1 MKNVTKENSIQ
12 SAVRGTQEHS
22 LSWFQERMWMLNS
35 KRPDDLSYN
44 IPVVFLLEG
53 LLNID
58 VLNKSLTEI
67 LRRHETLRACFT
79 TNARGEPV
87 QVITPEHP
95 FSLPVIHVEESEVP
109 RHIAENA
116 AHVFD
121 LSQGPIF
128 TGRLLAVGP
137 QRHLLLLNVHH
148 IAADG
153 WSIESILFSE
163 LQECYA
169 AFYYGKLPVLKPLPV
184 QYTDFAYWQRHL
196 DMSNDLE
203 YWHKHLSDYEASLEL
218 PSDFLRTP
226 QSGSTSER
234 FEYHYPAEFSQALEK
249 FAQSHGC
256 TMFMALLAGFALT
269 VNRYTGKEDLCIG
282 TTTSGRILPEIEGLI
297 GFFINILPLRF
308 FIDEDKTVDEFMN
321 MVRKTAL
328 DGFEH
333 QAVPFERIVYSS
345 AVERTGTSGSLV
357 PLVIRH
363 QNFPRTN
370 MEKELPG
377 GLTFGSYP
385 GYEGY
390 RTATGQ
396 GAIARCEVEM
406 SYTGDRNKLDVEI
419 MYASDLFSEET
430 IGRLLRHHE
439 QIMREMMTSGK
450 RRLSELNM
458 LTEKDRERLLMEYNN
473 TKSDIKNPMNFVG
486 RWEQQVCKTP
496 DSIACYDDHGSW
508 RYREV
513 GAAANALAAKL
524 LGLGVRKGDILA
536 VCMERSAPLLAA
548 FLAVW
553 KNGAAY
559 VPLDP
564 SYPES
569 YLKLILKESSPKL
582 VLCTGEQQVKLGLK
596 DEACCILD
604 SKLEVVSGEV
614 TVPDRSIEQECH
626 YTALHYPSSD
636 PRDLAYIMYTSGST
650 GTPKGVRIPHM
661 QLINW
666 LSGLEKKWPYQAG
679 EVIAQKTTIAFAVS
693 VKEIFAGLLNGCPL
707 AFIDTDTVKDTAM
720 FVEALRKS
728 DSSRLNIV
736 PSHLQTVLAYL
747 KKEGITL
754 PALRVCTTAGEPLT
768 AELVG
773 MFRAV
778 LPHVL
783 LLNNYGCTEL
793 NDITYYDTTGFDGSQ
808 GFVPIGRPIQNTQL
822 YVLDRM
828 GRPVP
833 EGVPGEVHVA
843 GDSMSLGYHNLD
855 EMTKERY
862 LRNPYSNNPDSV
874 LYNTGDVVRY
884 LADGNL
890 EYMGRWDLQVKV
902 RGFRVDVRHV
912 EKILGEYE
920 GMGVRA
926 VVGEGGQLIAFYV
939 EQPGYFLDIGR
950 LRLFLEEK
958 LPPYMIPTAFVAL
971 PEMPKLPNGKLNRR
985 ALKVSTGVLQQSDTY
1000 QAPVTEE
1007 EKKLVE
1013 IWAEVLEIPEE
1024 RIGRRAHFFEMG
1036 GHSLS
1041 ATRLVSKIKERFRS
1055 EIGLTYVFEHPR
1067 LDEMAGI
1074 LSDSRSK
1081 LNDESDYPAIHV
1093 SRKSSGEGHQVR
1105 VPGLL
1110 ENKVVLVT
1118 GGSRGIGRSTVR
1130 LLASHGASVAIN
1142 YLKSDEQARVI
1153 KEIIE
1158 EDGGV
1163 AETFQG
1169 DTTDPQQVNDLVSQV
1184 RRRFGRIDVLVANAA
1199 MGFKVA
1205 PFIDS
1210 EWADFE
1216 LKLTNEL
1223 KSIFLLCKA
1232 VTPEMIERKSGSIIA
1247 VSSTM
1252 SKLAQHG
1259 YAAHSAAKAALDAFV
1274 RAVASEL
1281 GPDGVRIN
1289 TVAPGLILTD
1299 AAATM
1304 SNQIKDA
1311 SATRCP
1317 LRRNGLP
1324 RDVAGAILF
1333 LASDLS
1339 QFMTGVYLPVDGGHT
1354 ML

>member
-1 MKNVTKENSIQ
+1 MLNMSDANITQSTKKGI
-12 SAVRGTQEHS
+12 QEHP
-22 LSWFQERMWMLNS
+22 LSWYQERMWMLNS

-53 LLNID
+53 TLNIEA
-58 VLNKSLTEI
+58 LNKSLTEI
-67 LRRHETLRACFT
+67 LRRHETLRARFT
-79 TNARGEPV
+79 TNTRGEPV
-87 QVITPEHP
+87 QTIAPVHP
-95 FSLPVIHVEESEVP
+95 FSLPVIHIEESEIP
-109 RHIAENA
+109 RHISENA

-128 TGRLLAVGP
+128 TGRLLVVNP

-153 WSIESILFSE
+153 WSIEGILFSE

-169 AFYYGKLPVLKPLPV
+169 AFYYGKVPDLKPLPV
-184 QYTDFAYWQRHL
+184 QYTDFAQWQRNL
-196 DMSNDLE
+196 DMSKELL
-203 YWHKHLSDYEASLEL
+203 YWQKHLSSYEASLEL

-234 FEYHYPAEFSQALEK
+234 YMYQYPAEFSQALDK
-249 FAQSHGC
+249 FAQAHGC
-256 TMFMALLAGFALT
+256 TMFMTLLAGFVLT
-269 VNRYTGKEDLCIG
+269 INRYTGKEDLCIG
-282 TTTSGRILPEIEGLI
+282 TTVSGRILPEIEGLI

-308 FIDEDKTVDEFMN
+308 FIDEDMTVNEFMG

-328 DGFEH
+328 DGFDH
-333 QAVPFERIVYSS
+333 QSVPYERIIYSS
-345 AVERTGTSGSLV
+345 AVERSSTSGPLV

-370 MEKELPG
+370 LEKELPG
-377 GLTFGSYP
+377 GLIFGSYP
-385 GYEGY
+385 GFEGY

-396 GAIARCEVEM
+396 GAVARCEVEL

-419 MYASDLFSEET
+419 MYASDLYHEET
-430 IGRLLRHHE
+430 IARLLGHHE
-439 QIMREMMTSGK
+439 QLLNEMMKNGK
-450 RRLSELNM
+450 GRLCELGM
-458 LTEKDRERLLMEYNN
+458 LTEKDQNRLLIEYNN
-473 TKSDIKNPMNFVG
+473 TRSDIENPLDFVG
-486 RWEQQVCKTP
+486 RWEQQVDRTP
-496 DSIACYDDHGSW
+496 DSIACHDAYGSW

-513 GAAANALAAKL
+513 GAAANLLAVKL
-524 LGLGVRKGDILA
+524 KKCGIEKGDILA
-536 VCMERSAPLLAA
+536 VCMERSAPLIAA

-553 KNGAAY
+553 KTGAAY

-569 YLKLILKESSPKL
+569 YLGLILDNSSPKL
-582 VLCTGEQQVKLGLK
+582 VLCTMEQQARLQLK
-596 DEACCILD
+596 DDDCLIVD
-604 SKLEVVSGEV
+604 SKLSLIYANTPEHPVMPAG
-614 TVPDRSIEQECH
+614 D
-626 YTALHYPSSD
+626 SD
-636 PRDLAYIMYTSGST
+636 APHCPPCSPNDLAYIMYTSGST
-650 GTPKGVRIPHM
+650 GIPKGVRIPHM

-666 LSGLEKKWPYQAG
+666 LSGLERKWPFKTG

-707 AFIDTDTVKDTAM
+707 AFIDTETVKDTAL
-720 FVEALRKS
+720 FVTALLKS
-728 DSSRLNIV
+728 NSSRLNIV

-747 KKEGITL
+747 KNEGLTL
-754 PALRVCTTAGEPLT
+754 PALRICITAGEPLT
-768 AELVG
+768 VELVA
-773 MFRAV
+773 MFRAI
-778 LPHVL
+778 LPHAL

-808 GFVPIGRPIQNTQL
+808 GFVPIGAPIQNTQL
-822 YVLDRM
+822 YVLDRL

-833 EGVPGEVHVA
+833 GGVPGEIHVSGA
-843 GDSMSLGYHNLD
+843 SMSLGYHNLD
-855 EMTKERY
+855 DMTRERF
-862 LRNPYSNNPDSV
+862 LPNPFSNDPDSV
-874 LYNTGDVVRY
+874 LYNTGDVARY
-884 LADGNL
+884 LADGSL
-890 EYMGRWDLQVKV
+890 EYLGRWDLQVKV

-920 GMGVRA
+920 GMGIRA
-926 VVGEGGQLIAFYV
+926 VVGEDGQLIAYYV
-939 EQPGYFLDIGR
+939 EQPGHSIDIGR
-950 LRLFLEEK
+950 LRLFLEDK

-971 PEMPKLPNGKLNRR
+971 PEMPRLPNGKLNRR
-985 ALKVSTGVLQQSDTY
+985 GLRISTGRLQQSDTY
-1000 QAPVTEE
+1000 EAPATETE
-1007 EKKLVE
+1007 RKLVE
-1013 IWAEVLEIPEE
+1013 IWSEVLEIPEE
-1024 RIGRRAHFFEMG
+1024 RIGRKAHFFEMG

-1041 ATRLVSKIKERFRS
+1041 ATRLVSKIKEHFGN
-1055 EIGLTYVFEHPR
+1055 EIGLSFIFEHPR
-1067 LDEMAGI
+1067 LDEISGI
-1074 LSDSRSK
+1074 LSDPCIK
-1081 LNDESDYPAIHV
+1081 PNDSEDYPAIHV
-1093 SRKSSGEGHQVR
+1093 TTKSPADGHQER
-1105 VPGLL
+1105 IPGLL

-1118 GGSRGIGRSTVR
+1118 GGSRGIGRTAAR
-1130 LLASHGASVAIN
+1130 LLASHGAYVAIN

-1163 AETFQG
+1163 AEIFQG
-1169 DTTDPQQVNDLVSQV
+1169 DTTDPQQVNDLVNQV
-1184 RRRFGRIDVLVANAA
+1184 HRRFGRIDVLVSNAA
-1199 MGFKVA
+1199 IGFKVT
-1205 PFIDS
+1205 PFVDS

-1216 LKLTNEL
+1216 LKLTSEL

-1232 VTPEMIERKSGSIIA
+1232 VTPGMIERKSGSIIA

-1252 SKLAQHG
+1252 SKLPQHG

-1274 RAVASEL
+1274 RATASEL
-1281 GPDGVRIN
+1281 GPDGIRIN
-1289 TVAPGLILTD
+1289 TVAPGLTLTD

-1311 SATRCP
+1311 SAAHCP

>member
-1 MKNVTKENSIQ
+1 MINVTKENSIQ
-12 SAVRGTQEHS
+12 SVKRGAQEHP
-22 LSWFQERMWMLNS
+22 LSWFQERMWMLNW

-53 LLNID
+53 ALNVD

-67 LRRHETLRACFT
+67 LRRHETLRARFT
-79 TNARGEPV
+79 TNTRGEPV

-95 FSLPVIHVEESEVP
+95 FTLPVIQTKESEIP
-109 RHIAENA
+109 RHISQNA

-121 LSQGPIF
+121 LSKGPIF
-128 TGRLLAVGP
+128 TGRLLAINP
-137 QRHLLLLNVHH
+137 ERHLLLLNVHH

-153 WSIESILFSE
+153 WSVESIFFSE

-169 AFYYGKLPVLKPLPV
+169 AFSNGRPPVLKTLPV
-184 QYTDFAYWQRHL
+184 QYTDFAYWQRRL
-196 DMSNDLE
+196 DMSKDLE
-203 YWHKHLSDYEASLEL
+203 YWQKHLVDYEASLEL

-234 FEYHYPAEFSQALEK
+234 FEYHYPAEFSHSLEK

-256 TMFMALLAGFALT
+256 TMFMALLAGFVVT

-282 TTTSGRILPEIEGLI
+282 TTVSGRVLPEIEGLI

-308 FIDEDKTVDEFMN
+308 FINEGITVDEFMEI
-321 MVRKTAL
+321 VRKTAL

-333 QAVPFERIVYSS
+333 QTVPFERIVYSS
-345 AVERTGTSGSLV
+345 AVERSASGSIV

-370 MEKELPG
+370 LKKELPG
-377 GLTFGSYP
+377 GVKFGSYP

-406 SYTGDRNKLDVEI
+406 SYTGDSSDLEVEI
-419 MYASDLFSEET
+419 MYASDLYREET
-430 IGRLLRHHE
+430 IERLLRHHE
-439 QIMREMMTSGK
+439 QILREMMANGRK
-450 RRLSELNM
+450 RLSELDM
-458 LTEKDRERLLMEYNN
+458 LTETDRNRLLIEYNN
-473 TKSDIKNPMNFVG
+473 TQNKIENPLDFVG
-486 RWEQQVCKTP
+486 RWEQQVHKTP
-496 DSIACYDDHGSW
+496 DAIACHDSYGSW

-513 GAAANALAAKL
+513 STAANALAAKL
-524 LGLGVRKGDILA
+524 AGQGIRKGDMLA

-553 KNGAAY
+553 KIGAAY

-564 SYPES
+564 AYPES
-569 YLKLILKESSPKL
+569 YLKIILKDALPKL
-582 VLCTGEQQVKLGLK
+582 VVCTREQQAKLGLK
-596 DEACCILD
+596 EESCCIVD
-604 SKLEVVSGEV
+604 SKLDEIKA
-614 TVPDRSIEQECH
+614 PDNFVMTSDH
-626 YTALHYPSSD
+626 YVACNPG
-636 PRDLAYIMYTSGST
+636 DLAYIMYTSGST
-650 GTPKGVRIPHM
+650 GIPKGVRIPHM

-666 LSGLEKKWPYQAG
+666 LDGLEKKWPFQAG

-693 VKEIFAGLLNGCPL
+693 VKEIFTGLLNGCPL
-707 AFIDTDTVKDTAM
+707 EFIDTDTVKDTAL
-720 FVEALRKS
+720 FVAALQKS
-728 DSSRLNIV
+728 NSSRLNIV
-736 PSHLQTVLAYL
+736 PSHLQTVLVYL

-754 PALRVCTTAGEPLT
+754 PALRLCITAGEPLT
-768 AELVG
+768 AELVA
-773 MFRAV
+773 MFREV

-783 LLNNYGCTEL
+783 LVNNYGCTEL
-793 NDITYYDTTGFDGSQ
+793 NDICYYDTTDFDGSH
-808 GFVPIGRPIQNTQL
+808 GFVPIGRPIQNTQI

-828 GRPVP
+828 GRQVP

-843 GDSMSLGYHNLD
+843 GASMALGYHNLD
-855 EMTKERY
+855 DTTKERF
-862 LRNPYSNNPDSV
+862 LHNPYSNDPDSV

-884 LADGNL
+884 LTDGNL
-890 EYMGRWDLQVKV
+890 EYLGRWDLQVKV
-902 RGFRVDVRHV
+902 RGFRVDVRHI

-939 EQPGYFLDIGR
+939 EQPEHSIDISR

-958 LPPYMIPTAFVAL
+958 LPPYMIPTTFVAL

-985 ALKVSTGVLQQSDTY
+985 ALKTSIGKLQQSDTY
-1000 QAPVTEE
+1000 EAPTTEM

-1013 IWAEVLEIPEE
+1013 IWSEVLEIPEE
-1024 RIGRRAHFFEMG
+1024 RIGRKAHFFEMG

-1041 ATRLVSKIKERFRS
+1041 ATRLISKIKEQFEV
-1055 EIGLTYVFEHPR
+1055 EIGLSYVFEHPR
-1067 LDEMAGI
+1067 LNEIADYLTDI
-1074 LSDSRSK
+1074 RSK
-1081 LNDESDYPAIHV
+1081 SNNSDDYTAIHV
-1093 SRKSSGEGHQVR
+1093 PRKSSGKGHQVS

-1130 LLASHGASVAIN
+1130 LLASQGASVAIN
-1142 YLKSDEQARVI
+1142 YLKSEEQARMI

-1163 AETFQG
+1163 ADIFQG
-1169 DTTDPQQVNDLVSQV
+1169 DTTDPQQVNELVNNV
-1184 RRRFGRIDVLVANAA
+1184 RRRFGRIDVLVSNAA
-1199 MGFKVA
+1199 IGFKVA
-1205 PFIDS
+1205 PFVDS

-1252 SKLAQHG
+1252 SKFAQHG
-1259 YAAHSAAKAALDAFV
+1259 YVAHSSAKAALDAFV

-1281 GPDGVRIN
+1281 GPDGIRIN
-1289 TVAPGLILTD
+1289 IVAPGLTLTD
-1299 AAATM
+1299 STATM
-1304 SNQIKDA
+1304 SNQLKDA

-1324 RDVAGAILF
+1324 RDIAGAILF

-1354 ML
+1354 MV